1 MVSKSTTATT
11 TAIAR
16 RGAGRAV
23 LLAMTS
29 ALALIAGA
37 APSRAGDFSFSGGYS
52 NVPAY
57 GTHPVGGINGCNCG
71 QGVPDTVDVT
81 LSGDIF
87 SSASYTNGQA
97 PSAGDNVD
105 IEGLPDGSFPA
116 VQGPANY
123 GNVNGLDPI
132 YGQVAPSY
140 SGSGGFHAFGSGQ
153 LAGLTIEGPGEL
165 DPGAITVSGTA
176 RISGVGDAVVLGTRL
191 VDTHG
196 ETYDTGQRAKGIVTI
211 SGGALEAGTLQLIG
225 DTADP
230 AFAGGVEIKGGATLT
245 GDAVVQVFSDN
256 GSDID
261 LSGKSSLISKGKLN
275 FMVQPVTFQ
284 PATKVLGLIN
294 VNDSTLSAVTINIG
308 AFNPDLGEPQAPDG
322 SRVVVNAMGGAIKA
336 SDGLFV
342 GSDVSGGLYATSGA
356 KIDVKGRVTIA
367 NYQATT
373 TTASQIDLAGAG
385 TTLTVGERLYV
396 GANAAGSLTVDDK
409 AAVTIKDILVV
420 GLNPGSSG
428 TMLVLN
434 GATVVSDDPQGA
446 NALSG
451 DIADQPGSKGKV
463 TLSGDGSSWDAKTSL
478 AVGYGGSGE
487 LDIEE
492 GATLKVEGALLR
504 VGRNAG
510 SDGLLI
516 LTGEGSTIDA
526 KATTLY
532 VGFGGKGRVDLNG
545 GTVTDLGGVD
555 IGGLAGSDGSLSIS
569 GANAALTVAPPSGT
583 SDPAD
588 VVVGHAGDGRLTV
601 AAGAKLDL
609 TDAYTIIGQS
619 GGSSGT
625 MTIDASVAAASV
637 KFGLLAIG
645 FAGKGALNIF
655 GAGSGDTSVVEFTQN
670 VQIGEI
676 VGSDGTLSI
685 SQATVDIGDSQSNPN
700 KLGQASITLGEAGK
714 GTIAVGEG
722 GTLRAAALNLG
733 DGIGTGAITLSAASS
748 MAEVSGLTQVG
759 AGDKGHGEL
768 TLASGSTFT
777 TQSLDVA
784 AVDGAFGAVRD
795 NGGTI
800 TVKDAVKV
808 GQAGADSLA
817 TVVLNSASKMTAQ
830 DVTVAGEDA
839 AILNV
844 LGGSSLTFKTLN
856 VDGKGAVLFDQSTA
870 TGTNGLGNWFFGKP
884 DIGVHGGTL
893 TAQNGA
899 TITAGLLALDGDG
912 QVTLKDSA
920 TTVHLGALSLD
931 NTDGG
936 EGPSLTVDA
945 VLTVDSSITVNGGAA
960 TFGDR
965 GASPLSHATAAQ
977 LIVNGGEAVIDGGQ
991 LTLNGGGFFAGPALQ
1006 VGPDGALT
1014 GDNGGRLY
1022 VSGGYEDHS
1031 LTSSLRAGSVLDVT
1045 GNVDLYGLL
1054 TLTDGGQLTDRGGTI
1069 TVHGS
1074 IDMPDNGILFSASGS
1089 GPLNIDGGRVEVGP
1103 SSSLIGITK
1112 VNVGVGGGSGG
1123 TLSISGANTSV
1134 SGEVSLNNGLLRVT
1148 SGSFAIGSGLGGGPV
1163 VLDGKTY
1170 NIIIGNGGLLDGNG
1184 FILGDVLVISG
1195 GAQSGVFHPGHSPG
1209 VITITGNYAQGMGGV
1224 LLLSVGPNSYSQLA
1238 VSGSVDLSGGTIQ
1251 LDSYQGGD
1259 LKVGQQYAFIQAAGG
1274 ITGQPSQVIT
1284 PEGFTVVTPSIV
1296 GGTLMLT
1303 ATHVANSF
1311 AAAATTPNQ
1320 RAVAAALDAGGTQ
1333 LIPGIL
1339 PLVDAVSG
1347 LAPASLP
1354 ATFEQMSPEGL
1365 AAGQNAAFLAQHG
1378 FDMSLARAAAAPG
1391 LPGAAPLSASVAGD
1405 GRLWFQGFDAGG
1417 RFSAN
1422 AGAGLAAARTD
1433 GGGFTLGLDH
1443 KLGPNGLIGVAA
1455 GASSTAFA
1463 VPGRTASGRVAGAH
1477 LGVFGTWSGGP
1488 LYASG
1493 QFTYTRFHDT
1503 TRRLATAAGF
1513 SGALDGDAVADAF
1526 GGRLEVGWRIDGAV
1540 YSAAPYVAVEGVR
1553 LMERGFTETA
1563 TGSAQPLA
1571 LTLPAQDAG
1580 SAVLSVGVKASARWT
1595 LGPLALTPSLDV
1607 AYGRELV
1614 DRRSLTAAFSSAP
1627 TLTFLVDGAAPG
1639 RDSVHVGLGLD
1650 ARLSDRVAL
1659 FAQLETDQA
1668 RRSHANAAY
1677 FGLRM
1682 NW

>member
-1 MVSKSTTATT
+1 MVSESTMA
-11 TAIAR
+11 AAR
-16 RGAGRAV
+16 RAAGRPV

-29 ALALIAGA
+29 ALALMGGA
-37 APSRAGDFSFSGGYS
+37 ASSRAADFSFSGGYTH
-52 NVPAY
+52 VPAY

-87 SSASYTNGQA
+87 SSGSYTNGQA

-105 IEGLPDGSFPA
+105 IEGLPDGSFPV
-116 VQGPANY
+116 VQGPADM

-176 RISGVGDAVVLGTRL
+176 RIAGVGDAVVLGTLL
-191 VDTHG
+191 VDKHG
-196 ETYDTGQRAKGIVTI
+196 ETYDTGQRAKGVVTI

-230 AFAGGVEIKGGATLT
+230 AFAGGVELKGGTTLT
-245 GDAVVQVFSDN
+245 GDTVVQVFSDN

-261 LSGKSSLISKGKLN
+261 LSGKSSLISKGDLD

-308 AFNPDLGEPQAPDG
+308 AFNAALDEPQAPDG
-322 SRVVVNAMGGAIKA
+322 SRVVVTATGGTIKA
-336 SDGLFV
+336 SGGLFV
-342 GSDVSGGLYATSGA
+342 GSDASGGLYAQSGA

-373 TTASQIDLAGAG
+373 TTASQIDLGGAG

-409 AAVTIKDILVV
+409 AAVTTKDILVV

-428 TMLVLN
+428 TMLIES
-434 GATVVSDDPQGA
+434 GATVVSDDPQGT

-463 TLSGDGSSWDAKTSL
+463 TITGKDSSWDNKTSL

-487 LDIEE
+487 LDIEDG
-492 GATLKVEGALLR
+492 GALKVEGALLR

-510 SDGLLI
+510 ADGLLI
-516 LTGEGSTIDA
+516 LTGDGSTIDA
-526 KATTLY
+526 KAATLY
-532 VGFGGKGRVDLNG
+532 VGYGGKGRVDLNG
-545 GTVTDLGGVD
+545 GTVTDVGGID
-555 IGGLAGSDGSLSIS
+555 IGGLATGDGSLSLS
-569 GANAALTVAPPSGT
+569 GANATLTVALAGGSAG
-583 SDPAD
+583 PAD
-588 VVVGHAGDGRLTV
+588 VVIGHAGDGRLTV

-685 SQATVDIGDSQSNPN
+685 SQATVDIGDAQSNPN

-733 DGIGTGAITLSAASS
+733 DGIGTGAITLSAASAV
-748 MAEVSGLTQVG
+748 AEVSGLTQVG
-759 AGDKGHGEL
+759 SGDKGHGEL
-768 TLASGSTFT
+768 TLAGGSTFT

-800 TVKDAVKV
+800 AVKDAVKV
-808 GQAGADSLA
+808 GQAGADSIA

-839 AILNV
+839 SIFNL
-844 LGGSSLTFKTLN
+844 LGGSTLSFKTLN
-856 VDGKGAVLFDQSTA
+856 VDGKGAVLLDQSTA

-884 DIGVHGGTL
+884 DIAVHGGTL

-920 TTVHLGALSLD
+920 TAVHLGALSLD
-931 NTDGG
+931 ASDGG

-945 VLTVDSSITVNGGAA
+945 GLTVDSSITVNGGSA
-960 TFGDR
+960 TFGDG
-965 GASPLSHATAAQ
+965 GASTSAHATAAQ
-977 LIVNGGEAVIDGGQ
+977 LIVNGGAAVVDGGR

-1006 VGPDGALT
+1006 VGAEGSLEAN
-1014 GDNGGRLY
+1014 NGGDLF
-1022 VSGGYEDHS
+1022 VTGGFEDHS

-1112 VNVGVGGGSGG
+1112 VNVGVSGGGSGG
-1123 TLSISGANTSV
+1123 TLSISGANASV

-1148 SGSFAIGSGLGGGPV
+1148 SGSFGIGSGMGGGPV

-1209 VITITGNYAQGMGGV
+1209 VITITGNYAQGPGGV
-1224 LLLSVGPNSYSQLA
+1224 LLLSVGPNSYSQLV

-1259 LKVGQQYAFIQAAGG
+1259 LNVGQQYAFIQAAGG

-1296 GGTLMLT
+1296 GGTLTLT

-1311 AAAATTPNQ
+1311 AAAAVTANQ
-1320 RAVAAALDAGGTQ
+1320 RAVAGALDAGGTQ
-1333 LIPGIL
+1333 LVAGVL

-1347 LAPASLP
+1347 LAPPSLP
-1354 ATFEQMSPEGL
+1354 AAFDQMSPEGL
-1365 AAGQNAAFLAQHG
+1365 VAGQNAAFLAQHG
-1378 FDMSLARAAAAPG
+1378 FDTSLARAAAAPG
-1391 LPGAAPLSASVAGD
+1391 LPGAAPLAASVAGD

-1433 GGGFTLGLDH
+1433 GGGFVIGLDH
-1443 KLGPNGLIGVAA
+1443 RLGANGLIGVAA
-1455 GASSTAFA
+1455 GASSTAFT
-1463 VPGRTASGRVAGAH
+1463 VPGRTTSGRVAGAH
-1477 LGVFGTWSGGP
+1477 LGVFGAWTSGP

-1493 QFTYTRFHDT
+1493 QFTYTRFNDT
-1503 TRRLATAAGF
+1503 TRRLASAAGF
-1513 SGALDGDAVADAF
+1513 SGPLDGQSSTNAY
-1526 GGRLEVGWRIDGAV
+1526 GGRLEVGWRIEGAG
-1540 YSAAPYVAVEGVR
+1540 YGAAPYVAVEGVR
-1553 LMERGFTETA
+1553 LMQHGFAETA

-1571 LTLPAQDAG
+1571 LTLPTQDAG
-1580 SAVLSVGVKASARWT
+1580 SAVLSVGVKASLRWT
-1595 LGPLALTPSLDV
+1595 VGSLVLTPSLDV
-1607 AYGRELV
+1607 AYGRELAG
-1614 DRRSLTAAFSSAP
+1614 RRSLTAAFSSAP
-1627 TLTFLVDGAAPG
+1627 TLAFVVDGAAPG
-1639 RDSVHVGLGLD
+1639 RDSAHVGLGLD